1 MPLVLLPKYDSF
13 VTTPVPNYM
22 FESIRRARL
31 QREGLSCGK
40 TRRKHQE
47 GDFFDEIRTHPGGTV
62 GVYVLF
68 FIGLVVLMRL
78 GTQVEDGL
86 PAVTWMHTLYAAA
99 LGFAMVSHERV
110 ALREE
115 IRDNSILLL
124 VMGTILM
131 HLALVVLMLDFSA
144 GLSWG
149 KTLKAVIL
157 PHAFGPL
164 VLSVILG
171 RRIGLFAAIYATL
184 FGVLVCVSV
193 SAATYLAT
201 STLIGFTAVVLTKRV
216 RRRNRLFMAG
226 LYVGLVSLAF
236 SLLLHEA
243 AGAIRDEQIGR
254 MLGLPLLMGLVTG
267 LVVGGLLPVL
277 ESIFGVTTDVSWLE
291 LADLNHPLMRRLSI
305 EAPGTYHHSLVVA
318 NLSEAA
324 AESIGASASMCRV
337 SSYFHDIGKLSKPEY
352 FIENMDPSANP
363 HEDLTP
369 RMSALVIIAH
379 VKDGVDIAIKNN
391 LNSRIIDVI
400 EQHHGTSLA
409 WFFYRQALDQK
420 AEAER
425 LARLGKAKEDDVPQ
439 VSEETFRYPGPR
451 PQFKESAI
459 ISLADAVESA
469 SRTLE
474 KPNASR
480 IETMIDEIVQARML
494 DGQLDECDLTIAELA
509 KVKASFGKTL
519 LSMMHG
525 RIKYQKAVE
534 TPPSSR
540 EEAKP
545 RLAGDDEIPT
555 ASMKIVEASFSGP
568 HSDPALK
575 RSRGGRKSPPASAA

>member
-1 MPLVLLPKYDSF
+1 
-13 VTTPVPNYM
+13 M

-31 QREGLSCGK
+31 QRKGLSCGK

-47 GDFFDEIRTHPGGTV
+47 GDLFDEMRTHPAGTF

-68 FIGLVVLMRL
+68 FACLALLMRV
-78 GTQVEDGL
+78 GTLAEDGL
-86 PAVTWMHTLYAAA
+86 PALSWLHVLFAAA
-99 LGFAMVSHERV
+99 VGFAMVSHERV
-110 ALREE
+110 ALREQ
-115 IRDNSILLL
+115 IKDNSILLL
-124 VMGTILM
+124 VLGTILM
-131 HLALVVLMLDFSA
+131 HIALIVLMLDMSSS
-144 GLSWG
+144 LSWG
-149 KTLKAVIL
+149 KTLKAVVL

-164 VLSVILG
+164 VLSVIIG

-184 FGVLVCVSV
+184 FGVFVCVSV
-193 SAATYLAT
+193 PAPTFLAT
-201 STLIGFTAVVLTKRV
+201 SALIGFTGVLLTKRV

-226 LYVGLVSLAF
+226 LYVGLVGMAF
-236 SLLLHEA
+236 SLLLHGA
-243 AGAIRDEQIGR
+243 AGVIMGEEISR
-254 MLGLPLLMGLVTG
+254 MVGLPLIIGIVTG
-267 LVVGGLLPVL
+267 MVVGGLLPVL
-277 ESIFGVTTDVSWLE
+277 ESVFGVTTDVTWLE
-291 LADLNHPLMRRLSI
+291 MGDLNHPLMRRLSI

-324 AESIGASASMCRV
+324 AETIGAGANMCRV
-337 SSYFHDIGKLSKPEY
+337 CSYFHDIGKLSKPEY
-352 FIENMDPSANP
+352 FIENMDPAANP
-363 HEDLTP
+363 HEDLTS

-379 VKDGVDIAIKNN
+379 VKDGVDLAIKHN

-409 WFFYRQALDQK
+409 YYFYRQALDQK
-420 AEAER
+420 ADQEQ
-425 LARLGKAKEDDVPQ
+425 LVKLGKVKEDDVQQ

-474 KPNASR
+474 KLNASR
-480 IETMIDEIVQARML
+480 IETMIDQIVQARMA

-509 KVKASFGKTL
+509 KIKASFAKTL

-534 TPPSSR
+534 AKPAVTAPV
-540 EEAKP
+540 EAKP
-545 RLAGDDEIPT
+545 RLAGDDEPVAT
-555 ASMKIVEASFSGP
+555 PPAASAANIVEASFSAP
-568 HSDPALK
+568 PAEQPVVK
-575 RSRGGRKSPPASAA
+575 KPRGRKTSAA

>member
-1 MPLVLLPKYDSF
+1 
-13 VTTPVPNYM
+13 M

-47 GDFFDEIRTHPGGTV
+47 GDLIDEMRTHPAGAV
-62 GVYVLF
+62 VAYIFF
-68 FIGLVVLMRL
+68 FIGLGILMRL

-86 PAVTWMHTLYAAA
+86 PAVTWLHMLYAAA
-99 LGFAMVSHERV
+99 IGFAMVVHERV
-110 ALREE
+110 VLRPEVC
-115 IRDNSILLL
+115 DNGVL
-124 VMGTILM
+124 VLVLGTIFT
-131 HLALVVLMLDFSA
+131 HLSLVLLMLDVSSS
-144 GLSWG
+144 LSWG
-149 KTLKAVIL
+149 KTLKAIVL
-157 PHAFGPL
+157 PHAFGPV

-171 RRIGLFAAIYATL
+171 RRIGLFGAIYGTL
-184 FGVLVCVSV
+184 FGVLVCISI
-193 SAATYLAT
+193 SAPTYMAT
-201 STLIGFTAVVLTKRV
+201 SALLGFTGVLLTKRV

-226 LYVGLVSLAF
+226 LYVGVVAMF
-236 SLLLHEA
+236 YSLLLHDA
-243 AGAIRDEQIGR
+243 AGVIMEEKVGR
-254 MLGLPLLMGLVTG
+254 MVGLPLLIGIVTG
-267 LVVGGLLPVL
+267 LVVGGVLPVL
-277 ESIFGVTTDVSWLE
+277 ESVFGVTTDVSWLE

-324 AESIGASASMCRV
+324 AENIGASASMCRV
-337 SSYFHDIGKLSKPEY
+337 CAYFHDIGKLSKPEY
-352 FIENMDPSANP
+352 FIENMDPADSP

-379 VKDGVDIAIKNN
+379 VKDGVDLAIKNN
-391 LNSRIIDVI
+391 LNARIIDVI

-409 WFFYRQALDQK
+409 FYFYRQALEQK
-420 AEAER
+420 AEMER
-425 LARLGKAKEDDVPQ
+425 LVKLGKAKEDDIPQ

-480 IETMIDEIVQARML
+480 IETMIDEIVQARMV

-509 KVKASFGKTL
+509 RIKASFAKTL

-525 RIKYQKAVE
+525 RIKYQKALE
-534 TPPSSR
+534 TRPSTQVIVR
-540 EEAKP
+540 
-545 RLAGDDEIPT
+545 DEPAAAADQET
-555 ASMKIVEASFSGP
+555 AASALPAASAKIVEASFT
-568 HSDPALK
+568 SDIPPAEVVVPVK
-575 RSRGGRKSPPASAA
+575 KPRSRKSPPASAA

>member
-1 MPLVLLPKYDSF
+1 
-13 VTTPVPNYM
+13 M

-47 GDFFDEIRTHPGGTV
+47 GDLLDEMRTHPAGTV

-68 FIGLVVLMRL
+68 FIGVVVLMRL
-78 GTQVEDGL
+78 GTRVEDGL
-86 PAVTWMHTLYAAA
+86 PALTWLHALYAAA
-99 LGFAMVSHERV
+99 IGFALVVHERV
-110 ALREE
+110 ALREQ
-115 IRDNSILLL
+115 ISDNSVLFL
-124 VMGTILM
+124 VLGTLLM
-131 HLALVVLMLDFSA
+131 HLAMIVFTLDLSS
-144 GLSWG
+144 GQSWG
-149 KTLKAVIL
+149 KTLKAIVL

-171 RRIGLFAAIYATL
+171 RRIGLFGAIYATL
-184 FGVLVCVSV
+184 FGVLICVSV
-193 SAATYLAT
+193 SAPTFMAT
-201 STLIGFTAVVLTKRV
+201 SALIGFTGVLLTKRV

-226 LYVGLVSLAF
+226 LYVGLIATAF

-243 AGAIRDEQIGR
+243 AGVIMEEQIGR
-254 MLGLPLLMGLVTG
+254 MIGLPLIIGVVTG
-267 LVVGGLLPVL
+267 MAVGGLLPVL
-277 ESIFGVTTDVSWLE
+277 ESVFGVTTDVSWLE

-318 NLSEAA
+318 NLAEAA

-352 FIENMDPSANP
+352 FVENMDPSANP

-379 VKDGVDIAIKNN
+379 VKDGVDLAIKHK
-391 LNSRIIDVI
+391 LNSRVIDVI

-409 WFFYRQALDQK
+409 WYFYRQALDQK
-420 AEAER
+420 ADVER
-425 LARLGKAKEDDVPQ
+425 LVKQSKAKEDDVPQ
-439 VSEETFRYPGPR
+439 VSEETFRYPGPK
-451 PQFKESAI
+451 PEFKEAAI

-480 IETMIDEIVQARML
+480 IETMINEIVQARML

-509 KVKASFGKTL
+509 KVKASFAKTL

-534 TPPSSR
+534 SRPAALMPPRDDSR
-540 EEAKP
+540 P
-545 RLAGDDEIPT
+545 HLLDDDETPT
-555 ASMKIVEASFSGP
+555 TTSMKIVEASFAGP
-568 HSDPALK
+568 AAEAAAKKS
-575 RSRGGRKSPPASAA
+575 RSRKTPPASAA

>member
-1 MPLVLLPKYDSF
+1 
-13 VTTPVPNYM
+13 M

-47 GDFFDEIRTHPGGTV
+47 GDLFDEIRTHPVGTAV
-62 GVYVLF
+62 VYLFF
-68 FIGLVVLMRL
+68 FIGVGLLMRL

-86 PAVTWMHTLYAAA
+86 PALTWLHALYAAA
-99 LGFAMVSHERV
+99 IGFAMVSHERI
-110 ALREE
+110 ALREQ
-115 IRDNSILLL
+115 IRDNGVLLL
-124 VMGTILM
+124 VLGTILM
-131 HLALVVLMLDFSA
+131 HLALMVFTLDASA
-144 GLSWG
+144 NQSWG
-149 KTLKAVIL
+149 KALKVVIL

-171 RRIGLFAAIYATL
+171 RRIGLFGAIYATL

-193 SAATYLAT
+193 SAQTYMAT
-201 STLIGFTAVVLTKRV
+201 SALIGFTGVVLTKKV

-226 LYVGLVSLAF
+226 LYVGLVAMVF
-236 SLLLHEA
+236 SLFLHEA
-243 AGAIRDEQIGR
+243 AGTSEPISR
-254 MLGLPLLMGLVTG
+254 MLGLPMAIGIITG
-267 LVVGGLLPVL
+267 MVVGGLLPVL

-337 SSYFHDIGKLSKPEY
+337 CSYFHDIGKLSKPEY
-352 FIENMDPSANP
+352 FIENMDPAANP
-363 HEDLTP
+363 HDDLTP

-379 VKDGVDIAIKNN
+379 VKDGVDMAIKNN
-391 LNSRIIDVI
+391 LNTRIIDVI

-409 WFFYRQALDQK
+409 WYFYRQALDQK
-420 AEAER
+420 AEVER
-425 LARLGKAKEDDVPQ
+425 QARQGLAKEDDVPQ

-451 PQFKESAI
+451 PEFKEAAI
-459 ISLADAVESA
+459 ISLADAIESA

-480 IETMIDEIVQARML
+480 IETMIEEIVQGRML

-509 KVKASFGKTL
+509 KVKASFAKTL

-534 TPPSSR
+534 TPPASSAPR
-540 EEAKP
+540 DEPKP
-545 RLAGDDEIPT
+545 RLAGDDEAPA
-555 ASMKIVEASFSGP
+555 ASAKIVEGAFVGP
-568 HSDPALK
+568 PLEAALK
-575 RSRGGRKSPPASAA
+575 KPRGGRKSPPASAA

>member
-1 MPLVLLPKYDSF
+1 
-13 VTTPVPNYM
+13 M

-47 GDFFDEIRTHPGGTV
+47 GDLFDEMRTHPAGTV

-68 FIGLVVLMRL
+68 FIGVAVLMRL
-78 GTQVEDGL
+78 GTLVEDGL
-86 PAVTWMHTLYAAA
+86 PALSWLHALFAAA
-99 LGFAMVSHERV
+99 IGFAMVSHERV
-110 ALREE
+110 ALREQ
-115 IRDNSILLL
+115 ISDNSILLL
-124 VMGTILM
+124 VLGTVLM
-131 HLALVVLMLDFSA
+131 HLALIVLTLDMSS

-149 KTLKAVIL
+149 NTLKVIVL

-164 VLSVILG
+164 VLSVMLG

-193 SAATYLAT
+193 SAPTYLAT
-201 STLIGFTAVVLTKRV
+201 SALIGFTGVLLTKRV

-226 LYVGLVSLAF
+226 LYVGLVAMAF

-243 AGAIRDEQIGR
+243 AGVIMEEKIGR
-254 MLGLPLLMGLVTG
+254 MVGLPLIIGIVTG
-267 LVVGGLLPVL
+267 MAVGGLLPVL
-277 ESIFGVTTDVSWLE
+277 ESVFGVTTDVSWLE
-291 LADLNHPLMRRLSI
+291 LGDLNHPLMRRLSI

-324 AESIGASASMCRV
+324 AETIGASASMCRV
-337 SSYFHDIGKLSKPEY
+337 CSYFHDIGKLSKPEY

-363 HEDLTP
+363 HDDLTP

-379 VKDGVDIAIKNN
+379 VKDGVDLAIKHN

-409 WFFYRQALDQK
+409 YYFYRQALDHKTEQ
-420 AEAER
+420 ER
-425 LARLGKAKEDDVPQ
+425 LVKLGKVKEDDVQQ

-451 PQFKESAI
+451 PQFKASAI

-480 IETMIDEIVQARML
+480 IETMIDEIVQARMM

-509 KVKASFGKTL
+509 RIKASFAKTL

-534 TPPSSR
+534 SKPVITPPV
-540 EEAKP
+540 EAKP
-545 RLAGDDEIPT
+545 RLASDDET
-555 ASMKIVEASFSGP
+555 VVASGAGNIVEASFTASADQP
-568 HSDPALK
+568 VVKKP
-575 RSRGGRKSPPASAA
+575 RGRKTSAA

>member
-1 MPLVLLPKYDSF
+1 
-13 VTTPVPNYM
+13 M

-47 GDFFDEIRTHPGGTV
+47 GDFIDEMRTHPAGTFAA
-62 GVYVLF
+62 YLFF
-68 FIGLVVLMRL
+68 FIGIALLMRL
-78 GTQVEDGL
+78 GTQVEAGL
-86 PAVTWMHTLYAAA
+86 PAVTSLHMMYAAA
-99 LGFAMVSHERV
+99 IGFAMVVHERV
-110 ALREE
+110 ALRPEVC
-115 IRDNSILLL
+115 DNGALLL
-124 VMGTILM
+124 VLGTIFTQ
-131 HLALVVLMLDFSA
+131 LALVVLMLDAPFA
-144 GLSWG
+144 QSWG
-149 KTLKAVIL
+149 KTLKAIVL
-157 PHAFGPL
+157 PHAFAPV

-171 RRIGLFAAIYATL
+171 RRIGLFGAIYATL
-184 FGVLVCVSV
+184 FGVLVCISI
-193 SAATYLAT
+193 SAPTYMAT
-201 STLIGFTAVVLTKRV
+201 SALLGFTGVLLTKSV

-226 LYVGLVSLAF
+226 LYVGLVATAF

-243 AGAIRDEQIGR
+243 AGVIMEEKFGH
-254 MLGLPLLMGLVTG
+254 MVGLPLIMGAVTG
-267 LVVGGLLPVL
+267 LTVGGLLPVL
-277 ESIFGVTTDVSWLE
+277 ETVFGVTTDVSWLE
-291 LADLNHPLMRRLSI
+291 LGDLNHPLMRRLSI

-318 NLSEAA
+318 NLAEAA
-324 AESIGASASMCRV
+324 AEHIGASASMCRV
-337 SSYFHDIGKLSKPEY
+337 CAYFHDIGKLSKPEY
-352 FIENMDPSANP
+352 FIENMDPSDNP
-363 HEDLTP
+363 HDDLTP

-379 VKDGVDIAIKNN
+379 VKDGVDLAIKHN

-409 WFFYRQALDQK
+409 YFFYRQALEQK
-420 AEAER
+420 AEVER
-425 LARLGKAKEDDVPQ
+425 LVKQSKAKEDDVPQ

-480 IETMIDEIVQARML
+480 IETMIDEIVHARMM

-509 KVKASFGKTL
+509 RIKASFGKTL

-525 RIKYQKAVE
+525 RIKYQKAIE
-534 TPPSSR
+534 SKPSR

-545 RLAGDDEIPT
+545 QPAAEDET
-555 ASMKIVEASFSGP
+555 AETGKIVEASFTGVPVTEVSVKKP
-568 HSDPALK
+568 
-575 RSRGGRKSPPASAA
+575 RSRKSPPASAA

>member
-1 MPLVLLPKYDSF
+1 
-13 VTTPVPNYM
+13 M

-47 GDFFDEIRTHPGGTV
+47 GDLFDELRTHPGGTV
-62 GVYVLF
+62 AVYALF
-68 FIGLVVLMRL
+68 FIGVGVLMTL
-78 GTQVEDGL
+78 GTRVEDGL
-86 PAVTWMHTLYAAA
+86 PALTWLHALYAAA
-99 LGFAMVSHERV
+99 IGFALVAHERV
-110 ALREE
+110 VLRQE
-115 IRDNSILLL
+115 ICDNGILLL
-124 VMGTILM
+124 VLGTILM
-131 HLALVVLMLDFSA
+131 HLGLMVFTLDMSS
-144 GLSWG
+144 GQSWG
-149 KTLKAVIL
+149 KTLKSVVL

-171 RRIGLFAAIYATL
+171 RRIGLFGAIYSTF
-184 FGVLVCVSV
+184 FGVLVCVSL
-193 SAATYLAT
+193 SAPTYMAT
-201 STLIGFTAVVLTKRV
+201 SSLIGFTAVLFTKQV

-226 LYVGLVSLAF
+226 LYVGLVAMAF

-243 AGAIRDEQIGR
+243 AGVIMQEKVGR
-254 MLGLPLLMGLVTG
+254 MIGMPLGVGILTG
-267 LVVGGLLPVL
+267 MVVGGLLPVL

-324 AESIGASASMCRV
+324 AENIGASASMCRV
-337 SSYFHDIGKLSKPEY
+337 CAYFHDIGKLSKPEY
-352 FIENMDPSANP
+352 FIENMDPEANP
-363 HEDLTP
+363 HNDLTP

-379 VKDGVDIAIKNN
+379 VKDGVDLAIKNN
-391 LNSRIIDVI
+391 LNTRIIDVI

-409 WFFYRQALDQK
+409 YYFYRQALDQK
-420 AEAER
+420 TEIER
-425 LARLGKAKEDDVPQ
+425 QVKLGKAKEDDVPQ
-439 VSEETFRYPGPR
+439 VSKETFRYPGPR

-480 IETMIDEIVQARML
+480 IETMIDEIVQGRMM
-494 DGQLDECDLTIAELA
+494 DGQLDECDLTISELA
-509 KVKASFGKTL
+509 RIKASFAKTL

-534 TPPSSR
+534 SKPSAPV
-540 EEAKP
+540 ELPQTKP
-545 RLAGDDEIPT
+545 LLADDDEPVVEGS
-555 ASMKIVEASFSGP
+555 ANIVEASFTGAATDATSKKP
-568 HSDPALK
+568 
-575 RSRGGRKSPPASAA
+575 RGRKSPPASAA

>member
-1 MPLVLLPKYDSF
+1 
-13 VTTPVPNYM
+13 M

-31 QREGLSCGK
+31 QRAGLSCGK

-47 GDFFDEIRTHPGGTV
+47 GDFFDEVRTHPAGTV

-68 FIGLVVLMRL
+68 FIGVAVLMRV

-86 PAVTWMHTLYAAA
+86 PAVTWLHTLYAAA

-110 ALREE
+110 ALREQ
-115 IRDNSILLL
+115 ITDNSILLL
-124 VMGTILM
+124 VLGTVLM
-131 HLALVVLMLDFSA
+131 HLGLMVFVLDLSS
-144 GLSWG
+144 GQSWG

-171 RRIGLFAAIYATL
+171 RRIGLFGAIYATL

-193 SAATYLAT
+193 SAPTYMAT
-201 STLIGFTAVVLTKRV
+201 SALIGFTGVVLTKRV

-226 LYVGLVSLAF
+226 LYVGVVAMFF

-243 AGAIRDEQIGR
+243 AGVMGSETVGR
-254 MLGLPLLMGLVTG
+254 IMGLPMVIGIVTG
-267 LVVGGLLPVL
+267 MVVGGLLPVL
-277 ESIFGVTTDVSWLE
+277 ETVFGVTTDVSWLE

-324 AESIGASASMCRV
+324 AERIGASASMCRV

-363 HEDLTP
+363 HDDLTP

-400 EQHHGTSLA
+400 EQHHGTSMA
-409 WFFYRQALDQK
+409 YYFYRQALDQK
-420 AEAER
+420 AEMEKLVR
-425 LARLGKAKEDDVPQ
+425 QGKAKEDDVPQ
-439 VSEETFRYPGPR
+439 VSEETFRYPGPK
-451 PQFKESAI
+451 PQFKEAAI
-459 ISLADAVESA
+459 ISIADAVESA

-480 IETMIDEIVQARML
+480 IESMIEEIVQARMQ

-509 KVKASFGKTL
+509 KVKASFAKTL
-519 LSMMHG
+519 LSMMHS

-534 TPPSSR
+534 AAPAAPKDESN
-540 EEAKP
+540 KP
-545 RLAGDDEIPT
+545 RLAGDDEVPT
-555 ASMKIVEASFSGP
+555 SSMKIVEASFNGP
-568 HSDPALK
+568 QSDPALRK
-575 RSRGGRKSPPASAA
+575 TRGRKSPPASAA

>member
-1 MPLVLLPKYDSF
+1 
-13 VTTPVPNYM
+13 M

-47 GDFFDEIRTHPGGTV
+47 GDFIDEMRTHPAGTFAA
-62 GVYVLF
+62 YLFF
-68 FIGLVVLMRL
+68 FIGIALLMRL
-78 GTQVEDGL
+78 GTQVEAGL
-86 PAVTWMHTLYAAA
+86 PAVTSLHMMYAAA
-99 LGFAMVSHERV
+99 IGFAMVVHERV
-110 ALREE
+110 ALRPEVC
-115 IRDNSILLL
+115 DNGALLL
-124 VMGTILM
+124 VLGTIFTQ
-131 HLALVVLMLDFSA
+131 LALVVLMLDAPFA
-144 GLSWG
+144 QSWG
-149 KTLKAVIL
+149 KTLKAIVL
-157 PHAFGPL
+157 PHAFAPV

-171 RRIGLFAAIYATL
+171 RRIGLFGAIYATL
-184 FGVLVCVSV
+184 FGVLVCISI
-193 SAATYLAT
+193 SAPTYMAT
-201 STLIGFTAVVLTKRV
+201 SALLGFTGVLLTKSV

-226 LYVGLVSLAF
+226 LYVGLVATAF

-243 AGAIRDEQIGR
+243 AGVIMEEKFGH
-254 MLGLPLLMGLVTG
+254 MVGLPLIMGAVTG
-267 LVVGGLLPVL
+267 LTVGGLLPVL
-277 ESIFGVTTDVSWLE
+277 ETVFGVTTDVSWLE
-291 LADLNHPLMRRLSI
+291 LGDLNHPLMRRLSI

-324 AESIGASASMCRV
+324 AEDIGASASMCRV
-337 SSYFHDIGKLSKPEY
+337 CAYFHDIGKLSKPEY
-352 FIENMDPSANP
+352 FIENMDPSDNP
-363 HEDLTP
+363 HDDLTP

-379 VKDGVDIAIKNN
+379 VKDGVDLAIKHN

-409 WFFYRQALDQK
+409 YFFYRQALEQK
-420 AEAER
+420 AEVER
-425 LARLGKAKEDDVPQ
+425 LVKQSKAKEDDVPQ

-480 IETMIDEIVQARML
+480 IETMIDEIVHARMM

-509 KVKASFGKTL
+509 RIKASFGKTL

-525 RIKYQKAVE
+525 RIKYQKAIE
-534 TPPSSR
+534 SKPSR

-545 RLAGDDEIPT
+545 QPAAEDET
-555 ASMKIVEASFSGP
+555 AETGKIVEASFTGVPVTEVSVKKP
-568 HSDPALK
+568 
-575 RSRGGRKSPPASAA
+575 RSRKSPPASAA